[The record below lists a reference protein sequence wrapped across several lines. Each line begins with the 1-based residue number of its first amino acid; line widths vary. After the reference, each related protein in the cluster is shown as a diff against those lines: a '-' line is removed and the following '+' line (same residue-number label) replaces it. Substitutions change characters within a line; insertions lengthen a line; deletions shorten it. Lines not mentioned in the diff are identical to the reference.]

1 MEKLG
6 FGALLKTAF
15 KRCFER
21 RLSHLV
27 AIQLLLSFLAL
38 RLWRVEGAVA
48 VVRVNGVEIERH
60 TLDEDGVFPL
70 NGGSNLLVIR
80 DGEAAVV
87 EADCPDL
94 LCVRQGKIRYRG
106 QTIICLPNRLSVT
119 IEGGEES
126 GLDAVVG

>member
-1 MEKLG
+1 MKNARWKADLLLI
-6 FGALLKTAF
+6 GALLLA
-15 KRCFER
+15 
-21 RLSHLV
+21 
-27 AIQLLLSFLAL
+27 ALLSFLAL

-60 TLDEDGVFPL
+60 ALDEDGVFPL